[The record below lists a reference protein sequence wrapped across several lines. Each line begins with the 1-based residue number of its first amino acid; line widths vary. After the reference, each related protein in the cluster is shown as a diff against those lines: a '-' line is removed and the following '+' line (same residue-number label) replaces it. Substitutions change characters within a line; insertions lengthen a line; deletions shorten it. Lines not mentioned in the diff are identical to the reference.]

1 MSTFYK
7 ESNNETAFELFN
19 KRKVYTYSSYSK
31 DYPNLTNFVAEKILY
46 GRVDRLFTPITIPEG
61 SARIKN
67 ISSKSNR
74 SQGFRALDFVVDA
87 CTDLQKQF
95 EKCRNLGQIDPN
107 DDYLSSLQVY
117 KAYVDPYRL
126 YENYI
131 NIFNSKISTLDS
143 IDSANIKDFDTLSKN
158 LLTTMNKTG
167 KTNPLTFPAFVKSRK
182 VPINISGLAIEI
194 ADLSAS
200 NDKEKYDKF
209 INSPNWKFYLNTC
222 RTYGFMVDLDVP
234 WRLVADIGSSAM
246 LQYARKYLKNADTN
260 SILFNY
266 YERSYSKY
274 YSSFTQRMYKMYYNI
289 KPTNIIKLNDCNG
302 RIKTERIKPTEYKN
316 IEKLEEK
323 YGQESFLVLYCKLRF
338 TEEESQYTEE
348 QKSILIKDIIQLTKN
363 KTQNYAIGEFERF
376 LNKTF
381 DYQGSL
387 GYYVKAN
394 RIREEKEIFEEDGS
408 TGTMSTTGTT
418 QTTGY

>member
-19 KRKVYTYSSYSK
+19 KRKVYKYSSSNKTYS
-31 DYPNLTNFVAEKILY
+31 NLTNFVAEKILY
-46 GRVDRLFTPITIPEG
+46 GRVDRLFTPITIPED

-87 CTDLQKQF
+87 FADLQKQF

-117 KAYVDPYRL
+117 KAYTSPYKL

-131 NIFNSKISTLDS
+131 NIFSSKLKTLDS
-143 IDSANIKDFDTLSKN
+143 IDSGNIKDFDALSKN

-167 KTNPLTFPAFVKSRK
+167 KINPLTFPAFVKSRK
-182 VPINISGLAIEI
+182 TPINISGLAIEI

-209 INSPNWKFYLNTC
+209 INSPNWNFYLNAC

-234 WRLVADIGSSAM
+234 WRLVADIGSSPM
-246 LQYARKYLKNADTN
+246 IEYARKYLNNASTN

-266 YERSYSKY
+266 YERCSSKY

-289 KPTNIIKLNDCNG
+289 KPTNIIKLNECNG
-302 RIKTERIKPTEYKN
+302 RVITKRIKPTEYKN
-316 IEKLEEK
+316 KDILQEK
-323 YGQESFLVLYCKLRF
+323 YGQESFLMLYCKLRF

-348 QKSILIKDIIQLTKN
+348 QQNIIINDIIQLTKN
-363 KTQNYAIGEFERF
+363 KTENYAIGEFERF

-387 GYYVKAN
+387 GYYIKGN
-394 RIREEKEIFEEDGS
+394 EEREQKEIFGEQA
-408 TGTMSTTGTT
+408 TR
-418 QTTGY
+418 Y

>member
-7 ESNNETAFELFN
+7 ESNSETAFELFN
-19 KRKVYTYSSYSK
+19 KRKVYKYSSSNKAYS
-31 DYPNLTNFVAEKILY
+31 NLTNFVAEKILY
-46 GRVDRLFTPITIPEG
+46 GRVDRLFTPITIPED

-74 SQGFRALDFVVDA
+74 SQGFGALDFVVDA
-87 CTDLQKQF
+87 FADLQKQF

-117 KAYVDPYRL
+117 KAYTSPYRL

-131 NIFNSKISTLDS
+131 NIFNSKLSTLDS
-143 IDSANIKDFDTLSKN
+143 IDSGNIKDFDALSKN

-167 KTNPLTFPAFVKSRK
+167 KINPLTFPAFVKSRK
-182 VPINISGLAIEI
+182 APINISGLAIEI

-209 INSPNWKFYLNTC
+209 INSPNWNFYLNAC

-234 WRLVADIGSSAM
+234 WRLVADIGSSPM
-246 LQYARKYLKNADTN
+246 IEYARKYLNNASTN

-266 YERSYSKY
+266 YERCSSKY

-289 KPTNIIKLNDCNG
+289 KPTNIIKLNECNG
-302 RIKTERIKPTEYKN
+302 RVKTERIKPTEYKN
-316 IEKLEEK
+316 KDILQEK
-323 YGQESFLVLYCKLRF
+323 YGQESFLMLYCKLRF

-348 QKSILIKDIIQLTKN
+348 QQNIIINDIIQLTKN
-363 KTQNYAIGEFERF
+363 KTENYAIGEFERF
-376 LNKTF
+376 LNKPF

-387 GYYVKAN
+387 GYYVKGN
-394 RIREEKEIFEEDGS
+394 RAREEKEIFEEDGT
-408 TGTMSTTGTT
+408 TGTAGTT